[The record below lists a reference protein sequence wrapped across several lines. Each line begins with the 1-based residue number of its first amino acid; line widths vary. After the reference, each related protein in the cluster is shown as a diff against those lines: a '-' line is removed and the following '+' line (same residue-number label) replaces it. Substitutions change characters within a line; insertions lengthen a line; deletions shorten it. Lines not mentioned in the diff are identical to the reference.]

1 MKVFQSSEKI
11 GQLNLSKEVI
21 THASLF
27 SGIGGAELAAQM
39 MGWKNVFHCEINKFG
54 NRILS
59 YWFPE
64 SKGYEDI
71 TKTDFRGWR
80 GKVAVLTAGFPCQP
94 FSLAG
99 RRKGAD
105 DDRYLWPQTI
115 RVIEEVRPPYFVG
128 ENVAGILSMV
138 QPDSEPAVEGGE
150 NEGGANHGEGNLRR
164 FTIEQICRDLEGAG
178 YAVRTF
184 VIPACA
190 IGAPHRRDRVWI
202 VAKLVEDPIGDGRER
217 KPCES
222 KAESR
227 LGEFRQSVSGDGRR
241 IRIRESEPS
250 SDPDSDGFHR
260 GDGKDE
266 VIADERRVD
275 ALDDACE
282 GGPHSSSDPD
292 VHGRFPQGEGR
303 GPEEEWRRDVP
314 QQGERG
320 EKAERAD
327 GLSVFQSSPNAH
339 GYGLSPAGAEQQ
351 PARAVGVGAEASSHS
366 GGLRRPSVEDGHE
379 NPGEIKGEQQF
390 KFPDS
395 PQDWW
400 RDFPSQPPVCGRD
413 DGLPFDVDDLTIPYR
428 KWREESL
435 KAFGNAWV
443 PQVAHEIF
451 LAIEKDIMEDKK

>member
-11 GQLNLSKEVI
+11 GQFNLSKDVI

-227 LGEFRQSVSGDGRR
+227 LGEFRQSVSGDGQR
-241 IRIRESEPS
+241 IRIRENEPS
-250 SDPDSDGFHR
+250 SDPVGDGFHR

-275 ALDDACE
+275 ALGDACE

-292 VHGRFPQGEGR
+292 
-303 GPEEEWRRDVP
+303 
-314 QQGERG
+314 
-320 EKAERAD
+320 
-327 GLSVFQSSPNAH
+327 S
-339 GYGLSPAGAEQQ
+339 YGLSPAGAEQQ
-351 PARAVGVGAEASSHS
+351 PARAGGGGAEASSHS
-366 GGLRRPSVEDGHE
+366 DGLRRPSVEDGYE
-379 NPGEIKGEQQF
+379 NHGEIKGEQQF

-400 RDFPSQPPVCGRD
+400 GDFPSQPPVCGRD
-413 DGLPFDVDDLTIPYR
+413 DGLPFDVDDLTIPYG

-451 LAIEKDIMEDKK
+451 MAIEKDIMEDKKR